1 MSNIPIP
8 NQKLP
13 ADHLLFVQM
22 NIAAGKPVA
31 GDDLL
36 LAIEQSIQE
45 PLAEAVRIVIRQAII
60 PAVKTRGRPP
70 KFDAPLDLALDKVDR
85 RYPALLRHEKRKE
98 QRRLKSGKAA
108 QKGVSP
114 SMLAYE
120 RLLRHMKDEFGPM
133 TWEGL
138 RNMLSS
144 YRKGHF
150 HSSENHIG
158 SEDFEAEIERRFPAA
173 PE

>member
-1 MSNIPIP
+1 
-8 NQKLP
+8 
-13 ADHLLFVQM
+13 M

-60 PAVKTRGRPP
+60 PAVKTRGRPS
-70 KFDAPLDLALDKVDR
+70 KFGVLLDLALDKVDH
-85 RYPALLRHEKRKE
+85 RYPALLRYEKRKKK
-98 QRRLKSGKAA
+98 RLLKNGKVL
-108 QKGVSP
+108 QKGDSP
-114 SMLAYE
+114 STLAYA
-120 RLLRHMKDEFGPM
+120 RLLRHMKREFGPM

-138 RNMLSS
+138 RNMRSS